1 MARMTGGQALVK
13 SLRNNG
19 IDTIFGLPGVQMDAM
34 FNALYDEGN
43 AIRVIHSRHEQGAAY
58 MAFGY
63 AHATGRVGVY
73 TVVPGPGLLN
83 TTAALATAYGC
94 NTPVLAVA
102 GQIPSTTKG
111 RGLGQLH
118 EIPDQ
123 LALIRGLTK
132 SAESIDH
139 PSDAP
144 RAVNE
149 AFRQLAS
156 GRPRPVEVEMPWD
169 VMASEAEVD
178 LLDPVAPTPP
188 PPLDGEGIERAA
200 RLLGAAKNP
209 MIFVGSGALGAAEE
223 VRELGEMLQAPVAS
237 NRHGRGLLSDHHYLA
252 LSHLM
257 ARSLWPAA
265 DVVLAV
271 GTRLQSQRMVWG
283 IDDDLAVIHIDIDP
297 TEINRVSKPA
307 VGIVAD
313 AKQALGALIAA
324 LAKHNGARPSREAEL
339 TELKSGIIA
348 ELHERLGPQMA
359 FIDVLRG
366 ALPEDGIL
374 VDELTQVG
382 YVARVGYPV
391 YQPRC
396 FLTSGYQGT
405 LGFGYATA
413 LGVKVALP
421 DRKVLSIN
429 GDGGFMYNVQEL
441 STAVKHNIDVVAV
454 VFADGAF
461 GNVRRMQKELWGGR
475 VIATEFAN
483 PDFVALAESFGVG
496 AHEAT
501 TPAELATALDAAF
514 AESGPSLIHVPVGE
528 MPDPWNWLVGGVVR
542 GKAELK
548 R

>member
-429 GDGGFMYNVQEL
+429 GDGGFMYNVQEM

-461 GNVRRMQKELWGGR
+461 GNVQRMQKELWGGR
-475 VIATEFAN
+475 VIATDFAN

-501 TPAELATALDAAF
+501 TPAELSTALDAAF
-514 AESGPSLIHVPVGE
+514 AETGPSLIHVPVGE
-528 MPDPWNWLVGGVVR
+528 MPDPWNWLIGGAVR

>member
-19 IDTIFGLPGVQMDAM
+19 IDTIFGLPGVQMDAT

-63 AHATGRVGVY
+63 AHATGRVGAY
-73 TVVPGPGLLN
+73 AVVPGPGLLN

-178 LLDPVAPTPP
+178 LLDPVAATPP
-188 PPLDGEGIERAA
+188 PPLDGEGIEQAA

-237 NRHGRGLLSDHHYLA
+237 NRQGRGLLSDHHYLA

-271 GTRLQSQRMVWG
+271 GTRMQSQRMVWG

-359 FIDVLRG
+359 YIDVLRG

-501 TPAELATALDAAF
+501 TPAELSTALDAAF
-514 AESGPSLIHVPVGE
+514 AETGPSLIHVPVGE
-528 MPDPWNWLVGGVVR
+528 MPDPWNWLVGGAVR

>member
-19 IDTIFGLPGVQMDAM
+19 IDTIFGLPGVQMDAT

-63 AHATGRVGVY
+63 AHATGRVGAY

-94 NTPVLAVA
+94 NTRVLAVA
-102 GQIPSTTKG
+102 GEIPSTTKG

-149 AFRQLAS
+149 AFRQLTS

-178 LLDPVAPTPP
+178 LLEPVAATPP
-188 PPLDGEGIERAA
+188 PPLDGERIEQAA

-209 MIFVGSGALGAAEE
+209 MIFVGGGAIGAAEE
-223 VRELGEMLQAPVAS
+223 VRQLGEMLQAPISS
-237 NRHGRGLLSDHHYLA
+237 NRQGRGLVSDHHYLA
-252 LSHLM
+252 LSHLT
-257 ARSLWPAA
+257 ARSLWPTA

-271 GTRLQSQRMVWG
+271 GTRMQSQRMVWG
-283 IDDDLAVIHIDIDP
+283 IDDDLTVIHIDIDP
-297 TEINRVSKPA
+297 TEIKRVSKPA

-313 AKQALGALIAA
+313 AKQALDALIPEV
-324 LAKHNGARPSREAEL
+324 AKHNGARPSREAEL
-339 TELKSGIIA
+339 TALKSGIIA
-348 ELHERLGPQMA
+348 ELHERLGPQMS

-391 YQPRC
+391 YQPRT

-405 LGFGYATA
+405 LGYGYATA
-413 LGVKVALP
+413 LGVKVAMP

-461 GNVRRMQKELWGGR
+461 GNVQRMQKELWGGR
-475 VIATEFAN
+475 VIATDFAN

-496 AHEAT
+496 AHKAT
-501 TPAELATALDAAF
+501 TPAELSTALDAAF
-514 AESGPSLIHVPVGE
+514 AETGPSLIHVPVGE
-528 MPDPWNWLVGGVVR
+528 MPDPWAWLVGGAVR